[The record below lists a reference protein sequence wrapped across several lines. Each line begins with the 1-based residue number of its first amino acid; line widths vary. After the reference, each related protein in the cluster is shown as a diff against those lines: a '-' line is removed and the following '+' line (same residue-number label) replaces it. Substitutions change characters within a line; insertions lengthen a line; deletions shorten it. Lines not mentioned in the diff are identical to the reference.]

1 MRVEKVVS
9 YDKDCQEKRVAEVI
23 LTDKSNEIRELA
35 YLDRNGIWRGFPGN
49 NRLALKEITKII
61 NKASGDKNPCLSN
74 ADQKQKEIEKAE
86 QEQRNLDELQEMPA
100 PPAPVPQKPKAKEVL
115 E

>member
-1 MRVEKVVS
+1 
-9 YDKDCQEKRVAEVI
+9 VI

-49 NRLALKEITKII
+49 NRLVLKEITHLIKR
-61 NKASGDKNPCLSN
+61 ASNEKNPCLSN
-74 ADQKQKEIEKAE
+74 ADQKQKEAEKKE